1 MKSEAVGIAMK
12 AAEALKIELEA
23 EFRSIKENNS
33 EPGYYSLYVDP
44 EYKKIYSWYR
54 LSEEDSEPGAVQKGH
69 DVRLLMID
77 EKDFKDL
84 TFDVDKYVKSAME
97 AIALRL
103 KSLELDI
110 KDCEVII

>member
-12 AAEALKIELEA
+12 AEEALKIELEA

-54 LSEEDSEPGAVQKGH
+54 LSEEDSEPVAVQKGH
-69 DVRLLMID
+69 DAKLLMIG
-77 EKDFKDL
+77 EKDYKDHD
-84 TFDVDKYVKSAME
+84 FDVHTEVETAMDE
-97 AIALRL
+97 ITGHLKAL
-103 KSLELDI
+103 KLDI

>member
-1 MKSEAVGIAMK
+1 MKSEAVGIAVK
-12 AAEALKIELEA
+12 AEKAVRIELEA

-44 EYKKIYSWYR
+44 EYKKIYTWYR
-54 LSEEDSEPGAVQKGH
+54 LSEEDSEPAAVQKGH

-97 AIALRL
+97 AIVLRL
-103 KSLELDI
+103 KSLGLDI

>member
-1 MKSEAVGIAMK
+1 MKSEAVGIAVR
-12 AAEALKIELEA
+12 AEGIIRAELDF
-23 EFRSIKENNS
+23 EFKNIKNNDTLS
-33 EPGYYSLYVDP
+33 GYYSFYVDP

-54 LSEEDSEPGAVQKGH
+54 LSEEDSEPGAVQNGH
-69 DVRLLMID
+69 DAKLLMID

-97 AIALRL
+97 TIALRL

>member
-1 MKSEAVGIAMK
+1 MKSEAIGIAVK
-12 AAEALKIELEA
+12 AEGVVRAELDF
-23 EFRSIKENNS
+23 EFKNIKDNNS
-33 EPGYYSLYVDP
+33 LSGYYSFYVDP
-44 EYKKIYSWYR
+44 EYKKIYSWYS
-54 LSEEDSEPGAVQKGH
+54 LSEEDSEPVAVQKGH
-69 DVRLLMID
+69 DVSLLMID

-103 KSLELDI
+103 KHLGLDI